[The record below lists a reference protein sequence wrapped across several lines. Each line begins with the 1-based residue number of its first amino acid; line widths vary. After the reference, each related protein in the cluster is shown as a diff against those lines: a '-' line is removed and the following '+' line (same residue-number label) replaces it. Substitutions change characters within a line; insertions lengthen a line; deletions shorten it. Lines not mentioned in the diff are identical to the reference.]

1 MPPEI
6 ISTAGLAHSCT
17 SCAHSPNFSR
27 QTAFGDT
34 SNLLDARRVPKSGA
48 RSSAMC
54 MCLTLGALFGR
65 AKLQKEHNLGHGTI
79 HAFQTTCDSPGA
91 EHLATKS
98 PQHRAQGLT

>member
-34 SNLLDARRVPKSGA
+34 SKLLDARRVPKSGA

-54 MCLTLGALFGR
+54 LTLGALFGS
-65 AKLQKEHNLGHGTI
+65 AKLQKEHTFGHGTI
-79 HAFQTTCDSPGA
+79 HAIQMTCDGPRA
-91 EHLATKS
+91 ERHATES
-98 PQHRAQGLT
+98 PQHR